1 MISVLILTRDEEAD
15 LPQCL
20 QSVVWCDDVHVF
32 DSFSSDRT
40 PAIAQRAGA
49 HVTQREFDNFAAQ
62 RNAAL
67 EQLAFKHPWVLILD
81 ADERVPREL
90 AAEMHLFVGEAP
102 ERVAAGRLRRRD
114 FMHGTWL
121 KHAQL
126 SPYYI
131 RLVRRGRV
139 HYEREVNEVLKVDG
153 DIVDLHQP
161 FDHYPF
167 SKGMSHWVAKHNLYS
182 TMEAQEALKSR
193 RGATEF
199 SAWKAFFERDF
210 NDRRVHQKKLFYRM
224 PFRPLVRFLYS
235 YFVRF
240 GVLDGKA
247 GLTYA
252 LLQGFYE
259 YLIVLKTRELADRE
273 AAAQSHFTPFVS
285 GKTSVHVGGSK
296 D

>member
-1 MISVLILTRDEEAD
+1 MISVLILTRNEESD

-20 QSVVWCDDVHVF
+20 QSVTWCDDIHVF
-32 DSFSSDRT
+32 DSVSSDRT
-40 PAIAQRAGA
+40 AAIAESAGA
-49 HVTQREFDNFAAQ
+49 RVTQRAFDNFAAQ

-67 EQLAFKHPWVLILD
+67 EQLPFKYKWVLILD
-81 ADERVPREL
+81 ADERIPRDL

-102 ERVAAGRLRRRD
+102 DRVCAARLRRRD
-114 FMHGTWL
+114 FLYGTWL

-139 HYEREVNEVLKVDG
+139 RYEREVNEVLKVDG
-153 DIVDLHQP
+153 AIVDLHQP

-167 SKGMSHWVAKHNLYS
+167 SKGMTHWIAKHNVYS
-182 TMEAQEALKSR
+182 TMEAEQLLKQRQGEIKGSLRRAL
-193 RGATEF
+193 F
-199 SAWKAFFERDF
+199 DRDF
-210 NDRRVHQKKLFYRM
+210 NERRVHQKQIFYRM
-224 PFRPLVRFLYS
+224 PLRPLVRFLYS
-235 YFVRF
+235 YFVRG

-259 YLIVLKTRELADRE
+259 YFIVLKTRELAAQPPLQQPAVASVMT
-273 AAAQSHFTPFVS
+273 AAGTEP
-285 GKTSVHVGGSK
+285 T
-296 D
+296 

>member
-1 MISVLILTRDEEAD
+1 MISVLILTRNEESD

-20 QSVVWCDDVHVF
+20 QSVTWCDDVHVF
-32 DSFSSDRT
+32 DSVSSDRT
-40 PAIAQRAGA
+40 AAIAESAGA
-49 HVTQREFDNFAAQ
+49 RVTQRAFDNFAAQ

-67 EQLAFKHPWVLILD
+67 EQLPFKYKWVLILD
-81 ADERVPREL
+81 ADERIPRDL

-102 ERVAAGRLRRRD
+102 DRVCAARLRRRD
-114 FMHGTWL
+114 FLYGTWL

-139 HYEREVNEVLKVDG
+139 RYEREVNEVLKVDG
-153 DIVDLHQP
+153 AIVDLHQP

-167 SKGMSHWVAKHNLYS
+167 SKGMTHWIAKHNVYS
-182 TMEAQEALKSR
+182 TMEAEQLLKQRQGEIKGSLRRAL
-193 RGATEF
+193 F
-199 SAWKAFFERDF
+199 DRDF
-210 NDRRVHQKKLFYRM
+210 NERRVHQKQIFYRM
-224 PFRPLVRFLYS
+224 PLRPLVRFLYS
-235 YFVRF
+235 YFVRG

-259 YLIVLKTRELADRE
+259 YFIVLKTSELAAQPPLQQPVASVMT
-273 AAAQSHFTPFVS
+273 AAGTEP
-285 GKTSVHVGGSK
+285 T
-296 D
+296 